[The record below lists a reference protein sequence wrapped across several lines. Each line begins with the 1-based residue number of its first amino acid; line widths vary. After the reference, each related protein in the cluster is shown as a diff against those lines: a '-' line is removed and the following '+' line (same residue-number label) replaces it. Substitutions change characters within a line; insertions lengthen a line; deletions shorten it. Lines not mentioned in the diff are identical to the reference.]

1 MPASH
6 QSSTANVSQPAI
18 LLLEKYDALAAA
30 ICSALKKFAPRHAP
44 IVAQSIDEAETL
56 AGKTKPDLFII
67 DFDPSYPGLSEFLQ
81 KMRKTLADARAL
93 ILTGRI
99 PAEFRGFGALQFV
112 QKPYD
117 LATFGATVQALLVP
131 VALTQSHRTLRNLG
145 LADIIALQC
154 VGGRTTILDVK
165 GTAGDTGAVQI
176 ANNHIVHAETDQS
189 SGVRA
194 LIEMVKWP
202 SPRVQET
209 AKRVAAART
218 IQGPWASILLDAWQR
233 GRPEEAEEK
242 KPRAKTGK
250 KIVIVDDTEMLVI
263 FAEDVLS
270 LADAELQIT
279 KALTGVDGLKE
290 IEQILP
296 DLVLLDYSLP
306 DINGD
311 EVCRRLLANEQT
323 AHIPVLMMSGHV
335 AEMNATAA
343 RFGNVV
349 ATIEKPFLSEPFV
362 DLVKKTL
369 ASGPRP
375 ELARGRRSAPKS
387 EPKAAAPAKAQ
398 EAKIEWPVAEEAI
411 PGAPLPWSP
420 SPATDVAPPARTA
433 TPEKVEAP
441 PVVPSVPSISAPF
454 PAKIAP
460 PGPVEAPTFST
471 LVAASGENE
480 VVLGIFLEVLSMQL
494 TPELRMG
501 AIRARPASPTVSLH
515 FLSPAARGALP
526 ESGFQ
531 LGATELDEKGRL
543 ATLRLIP
550 TAKPFQ
556 PAATRNAFE
565 IGGVA
570 LVRGDHRARVQLTPA
585 GTTPMT
591 MELLARLELSRVALS
606 ATFQV
611 EHLVLKWRG
620 SLVRITLDPKA
631 PEQSGALFNVA
642 VKLDTLGQIS
652 ELLLNATK

>member
-6 QSSTANVSQPAI
+6 QSSTANISQPAI
-18 LLLEKYDALAAA
+18 LLLEKYDALATA
-30 ICSALKKFAPRHAP
+30 ICSALKKFAPHHAP
-44 IVAQSIDEAETL
+44 IVAPSIDEAETL

-81 KMRKTLADARAL
+81 KMRKTLPDARAL

-99 PAEFRGFGALQFV
+99 PVEFRGFGALQFV

-117 LATFGATVQALLVP
+117 VATFGATVQALLVP
-131 VALTQSHRTLRNLG
+131 VALSQSHGTLRNLG

-154 VGGRTTILDVK
+154 LGGRTTILDVK

-176 ANNHIVHAETDQS
+176 ADNHIVHAETDQS

-194 LIEMVKWP
+194 LVEMIKWP

-218 IQGPWASILLDAWQR
+218 VQGPWAPVLLDAWQR
-233 GRPEEAEEK
+233 GHPEEGEEK

-270 LADAELQIT
+270 TADAELQIT
-279 KALTGVDGLKE
+279 KALTGIDGLKE
-290 IEQILP
+290 IEQVLP

-323 AHIPVLMMSGHV
+323 AHMPVLMMSGHV

-343 RFGNVV
+343 RFENVV

-369 ASGPRP
+369 AAGPRP
-375 ELARGRRSAPKS
+375 ELAGGRGSAPKA
-387 EPKAAAPAKAQ
+387 EPKAAAPAKAE
-398 EAKIEWPVAEEAI
+398 EAKIEWPVAEEPI
-411 PGAPLPWSP
+411 SKAPPWSP
-420 SPATDVAPPARTA
+420 SPTTDVAPPARTA
-433 TPEKVEAP
+433 TTEKVEARP
-441 PVVPSVPSISAPF
+441 GVASVPPISAPF

-460 PGPVEAPTFST
+460 PGPVEGPPFSA
-471 LVAASGENE
+471 LVAAGGEDE

-606 ATFQV
+606 GTFQV
-611 EHLVLKWRG
+611 EHLILKWRS

-642 VKLDTLGQIS
+642 VKLDTSGQIS
-652 ELLLNATK
+652 ELVLNATK

>member
-1 MPASH
+1 M
-6 QSSTANVSQPAI
+6 
-18 LLLEKYDALAAA
+18 AAA
-30 ICSALKKFAPRHAP
+30 ISLALKKFAPRHAP
-44 IVAQSIDEAETL
+44 MVAHSIEEAETL

-81 KMRKTLADARAL
+81 KMRKTLGDARTI
-93 ILTGRI
+93 ILTEPI
-99 PAEFRGFGALQFV
+99 PAEITAEFREFGALQFV

-117 LATFGATVQALLVP
+117 VATFGATVQALLVP
-131 VALTQSHRTLRNLG
+131 VGLTESHGTLRNLG

-154 VGGRTTILDVK
+154 TGGRTTILDVK
-165 GTAGDTGAVQI
+165 GTAGDTGAV
-176 ANNHIVHAETDQS
+176 HIVEGHILHAETDQQ
-189 SGVRA
+189 SGPKA
-194 LIEMVKWP
+194 LTEMFKWP
-202 SPRVQET
+202 SPRLQET
-209 AKRVAAART
+209 AKQTSAPRT
-218 IQGPWASILLDAWQR
+218 IQGPWASVLLDSWRR
-233 GRPEEAEEK
+233 GRPEEPEDK
-242 KPRAKTGK
+242 KQRAKTGK

-270 LADAELQIT
+270 TADTELQIA
-279 KALTGVDGLKE
+279 KALTGLDGLKE
-290 IEQILP
+290 IEQVLP

-311 EVCRRLLANEQT
+311 EVCRRLLANKQT

-343 RFGNVV
+343 KFENVV

-369 ASGPRP
+369 AAGPRREP
-375 ELARGRRSAPKS
+375 ARDRGSAPKS
-387 EPKAAAPAKAQ
+387 ELKLAAPAKAS
-398 EAKIEWPVAEEAI
+398 ETRLEWPVAEEPI
-411 PGAPLPWSP
+411 PKPPLSGSP
-420 SPATDVAPPARTA
+420 TPATTFAPPASAA
-433 TPEKVEAP
+433 TSEELEAP
-441 PVVPSVPSISAPF
+441 SVVPSVTAISTPF
-454 PAKIAP
+454 PLKIASP
-460 PGPVEAPTFST
+460 PPVEAPTFSA
-471 LVAASGENE
+471 LAAASGENE

-501 AIRARPASPTVSLH
+501 AIRARPISSTVSLH
-515 FLSPAARGALP
+515 FLSPAAHGALP

-556 PAATRNAFE
+556 PAATRSAFE

-591 MELLARLELSRVALS
+591 MELLARLELNRIALS
-606 ATFQV
+606 TTFQV
-611 EHLVLKWRG
+611 SHLVLKWRS

-642 VKLDTLGQIS
+642 VKLDTSGQIS
-652 ELLLNATK
+652 ELLLTATK